1 MSGNVRITLVTRDS
15 LLDGTPVHVQIIDAL
30 HQQVRTEIARVGV
43 PRQLELPEGA
53 YAVRVLLPSGNVV
66 ESGFLIP
73 AHSTPDPVAIDLA
86 SQLPHPWL
94 EPTAV
99 LGPSDQAGFDDL
111 TRPAFATAWVRLWA
125 CRGSTW
131 NVVPWPHPQVL
142 RSAHGVRFTFH
153 GLDVV
158 PHAVQVGTASTPWHI
173 TLLPLSTA
181 PLVTVRPAVRPE
193 HLRVSVLTAETAVDA
208 LLGYGAVGDTRAAEL
223 IANSFARDP
232 SAVLTHLGSIGLG
245 YHLLN
250 SSSGGGPS
258 PEMLLGAAGTPDGAV
273 LSAWVLLER
282 MRSGSTKQS
291 VEQVCLAFLRAAAT
305 GLPSLA
311 QGLVRL
317 IDGLRLAAS
326 SHTPY
331 REDARSVLAEYARY
345 LAHTDMTSPLLAFHG
360 SRPDTPGQWNPGTA
374 EIPYGAVLLTSP
386 SPRESPTASVSA
398 MLPGDLVLRAISTLD
413 MGLEWRMPATRW
425 TEASEIVDTLKQALA
440 GSDWPVLADAT
451 ETLRR
456 LFSLRG
462 NAVGSVRAPEWIGPP
477 MRELL
482 GRCSVLCGRSLE
494 LPRPAPTVGPT
505 ALPQTAAAGPSEE
518 TEGPSTPD
526 NDSVVSLY
534 ATAVDAQDAA
544 LLETCISQF
553 RQLLDTVQGGDP
565 LRATVLVNYAIALW
579 TLNEWTDEVSPQGDP
594 ARSLAEAASL
604 SPPGTETFHRR
615 VSCLHA
621 VRTMRLQGRESVRTD
636 TTTTGLA
643 KVLVPETA
651 ERPGEP
657 LELQIK
663 TAEPTQDVPPRR
675 TLRSSPRPQR
685 VRKAAKALPRY
696 DYEHYSR
703 LAGPLTQPSTD
714 RPYRVRYRSL
724 LAMEPHRIRVA
735 LLLVAAPLLGFTV
748 LAWLL
753 QPEHWWPALQDE
765 ASRPLRITMIVA
777 IGLIEFIRLVPLCAG
792 SLSALVARDPVPV
805 VPESGTTVAFLTT
818 FVPGKEPLDMLS
830 ATLEA
835 AVRLRHRGVLH
846 IWLLDEGDDPEAQLI
861 CQRLGVHHFSRK
873 GVAKWN
879 VTKGTHRAKTKHGNY
894 NAWLDAHG
902 DDYDFVA
909 SVDTDHIPLP
919 NFLERMLGYFRDPDV
934 AFVVSPQVYG
944 NDDSA
949 VARAAESQQ
958 FLFHALTQRAGNWFG
973 APMLVGTNNAF
984 RVSTLRT
991 IGGLRDSI
999 TEDLATGLDI
1009 HRTRNPA
1016 TGRRWRSVYT
1026 PDILA
1031 VGEGPS
1037 NWTDYITQ
1045 QLRWSRGTYETIFK
1059 QMPRALFS
1067 LSPGR
1072 LLHYTL
1078 TVSYYPLT
1086 AMNWVLGA
1094 LSCSIFVLLGTGSVD
1109 IDTSVWLTLYGNA
1122 FALQCGFYIW
1132 NRRHNVSP
1140 HEPEGSSGLSG
1151 MLMSALAAPVYVR
1164 GLLDAVLRRHSK
1176 FVVTPKGDASSPDRL
1191 WTFSLHLPWTLLYLV
1206 LVVYAFFPGRINPV
1220 GAFWSGIGLVLSAM
1234 PVVWWLAE
1242 RRRRTVVRRA
1252 SGHGSRT
1259 SPDDPKD
1266 GPVIPEQP
1274 SPVPMEDAQSVPPT
1288 QHGRSKDPFDS

>member
-73 AHSTPDPVAIDLA
+73 AHSRPDPVAIDLA
-86 SQLPHPWL
+86 SQPPHPWL

-193 HLRVSVLTAETAVDA
+193 HLRVSVLTAAVDA

-223 IANSFARDP
+223 IANSFTGDP

-374 EIPYGAVLLTSP
+374 EIPYGAVRLTSP
-386 SPRESPTASVSA
+386 SSRESPTASVSA

-544 LLETCISQF
+544 PLETCISQF

-621 VRTMRLQGRESVRTD
+621 VRIMRLQGRESVRTD

-675 TLRSSPRPQR
+675 TLRSSP
-685 VRKAAKALPRY
+685 
-696 DYEHYSR
+696 
-703 LAGPLTQPSTD
+703 
-714 RPYRVRYRSL
+714 
-724 LAMEPHRIRVA
+724 
-735 LLLVAAPLLGFTV
+735 
-748 LAWLL
+748 
-753 QPEHWWPALQDE
+753 
-765 ASRPLRITMIVA
+765 
-777 IGLIEFIRLVPLCAG
+777 
-792 SLSALVARDPVPV
+792 
-805 VPESGTTVAFLTT
+805 
-818 FVPGKEPLDMLS
+818 
-830 ATLEA
+830 
-835 AVRLRHRGVLH
+835 
-846 IWLLDEGDDPEAQLI
+846 
-861 CQRLGVHHFSRK
+861 
-873 GVAKWN
+873 
-879 VTKGTHRAKTKHGNY
+879 
-894 NAWLDAHG
+894 
-902 DDYDFVA
+902 
-909 SVDTDHIPLP
+909 
-919 NFLERMLGYFRDPDV
+919 
-934 AFVVSPQVYG
+934 
-944 NDDSA
+944 
-949 VARAAESQQ
+949 
-958 FLFHALTQRAGNWFG
+958 
-973 APMLVGTNNAF
+973 
-984 RVSTLRT
+984 
-991 IGGLRDSI
+991 GGLRDSI

-1026 PDILA
+1026 ADILA

-1122 FALQCGFYIW
+1122 FALQGGFYIW

-1164 GLLDAVLRRHSK
+1164 GLLDAVLRRHSE
-1176 FVVTPKGDASSPDRL
+1176 FVVTPKGDAASPDRL

-1274 SPVPMEDAQSVPPT
+1274 SPVPMEGAQSVPPT